1 MPFRPIEYLR
11 NQLAAQLQHV
21 RLRLAHPDAQLQL
34 AVLGLVTGLL
44 AGAVIVLFRFG
55 VEGAQALMLPGDHP
69 ENYEALAPWL
79 RLLLPTL
86 GGLAIGLLFLWAAD
100 GKYLLGVARI
110 MERLAYHQ
118 GYLSLREFVLQ
129 FTGAALAIA
138 SGHSVGREGP
148 HIFLGAA
155 SGSLLGQRL
164 SLPNN
169 AIRTLV
175 ACGTAAG
182 ISASFNTP
190 LAGVIFALE
199 VVMMEYS
206 LASFVPV
213 ILAAVSADAVSILV
227 LGSEPAFS
235 VPRLQMGSLAE
246 MPLVLL
252 LGVLVGAVAAGFI
265 QLLES
270 VGAGSRDIAFWQR
283 TTLAGLLVG
292 CCGLL
297 VPEVLGIGYDTVD
310 QTLLGTPGI
319 LMLLALALFKVLATG
334 FSIGLGI
341 PGGLIGPSLFIGSV
355 VGCLVGK
362 LVLLLWP
369 GVGSDVG
376 FYALLGMGAMMGA
389 SLQAPLAALTAMME
403 LTHNPQIIMP
413 GMLAIV
419 VAGLTSR
426 ELFGKDSVFVSVLK
440 ARGLQVNASPALQAL
455 RRVGVAS
462 VMETR
467 LSRQSPRIGREQAEA
482 LLKGQPEWILIE
494 SDGQPLALLRALD
507 LALALE
513 QDPAAELDLMEIPGR
528 RLQLAPVQLQATLQE
543 ALQAL
548 ENSGAEALYVERM
561 TAPGIK
567 PIFGIL
573 TREQVESA
581 YRP

>member
-1 MPFRPIEYLR
+1 MPSSPLIALR
-11 NQLAAQLQHV
+11 TRFSEQLQQV

-34 AVLGLVTGLL
+34 AVLGLFTGLL
-44 AGAVIVLFRFG
+44 AGGVIVLFRLG
-55 VEGAQALMLPGDHP
+55 VESTQALMLPGDQP

-79 RLLLPTL
+79 RLVLPTL
-86 GGLAIGLLFLWAAD
+86 GGLAIGLLFLWTSR
-100 GKYLLGVARI
+100 GNHLLGVPRI

-118 GYLSLREFVLQ
+118 GYLSLREFLLQ
-129 FTGAALAIA
+129 FSGAALAIA

-169 AIRTLV
+169 TIRTLV
-175 ACGTAAG
+175 GCGTAAA

-213 ILAAVSADAVSILV
+213 ILAAVSADAVSVLV

-235 VPRLQMGSLAE
+235 VPRLHLGSLAE
-246 MPLVLL
+246 IPLVLL
-252 LGVLVGAVAAGFI
+252 LGVLVGAIAAGFI
-265 QLLES
+265 QVLES
-270 VGAGSRDIAFWQR
+270 LAARSRELPFWQR
-283 TTLAGLLVG
+283 TTLAGFLVG
-292 CCGLL
+292 ACGLL

-310 QTLLGTPGI
+310 QALLGNPGIPLLFTLL
-319 LMLLALALFKVLATG
+319 LFKILATG
-334 FSIGLGI
+334 FSIGLGV

-355 VGCLVGK
+355 AGCLTGK
-362 LVLLLWP
+362 LALLVWP
-369 GVGSDVG
+369 HLGSDVG
-376 FYALLGMGAMMGA
+376 VYALLGMGAMMGA
-389 SLQAPLAALTAMME
+389 SLQAPLAALAAMME

-426 ELFGKDSVFVSVLK
+426 ELFGKASAFVSVLE
-440 ARGLQVNASPALQAL
+440 ARGLRVEASPVLQAL
-455 RRVGVAS
+455 RRIGVAS

-467 LSRQSPRIGREQAEA
+467 FSRHSRHIGRQQADS
-482 LLKGQPEWILIE
+482 LLQKQPEWILIE
-494 SDGQPLALLRALD
+494 GDGRPLALLRALD

-513 QDPAAELDLMEIPGR
+513 REQGTEFDLLEIPAR
-528 RLQLAPVQLQATLQE
+528 RLQLAPLPLQATLHE
-543 ALQAL
+543 ALEQL
-548 ENSGAEALYVERM
+548 ERSGAEALYVERM
-561 TAPGIK
+561 TAPGIR
-567 PIFGIL
+567 PIYGIL

>member
-1 MPFRPIEYLR
+1 MPPRPLAYLR
-11 NQLAAQLQHV
+11 DRLSGQLQQV

-44 AGAVIVLFRFG
+44 AGAVIVLFRLG
-55 VEGAQALMLPGDHP
+55 VEGTQALMLPGEHP

-86 GGLAIGLLFLWAAD
+86 GGLAIGLLFLWTAR
-100 GKYLLGVARI
+100 GEYLLGVARI
-110 MERLAYHQ
+110 MERLAFHQ
-118 GYLSLREFVLQ
+118 GYLSLREFMLQ
-129 FTGAALAIA
+129 FAGAALAIA
-138 SGHSVGREGP
+138 TGHSVGREGP

-206 LASFVPV
+206 LASFVPI

-227 LGSEPAFS
+227 LGAEPAFL

-252 LGVLVGAVAAGFI
+252 LGMLVGTVAAGFI

-270 VGAGSRDIAFWQR
+270 IGSSSRNLPFWQR
-283 TTLAGLLVG
+283 TTVAGLLVG

-297 VPEVLGIGYDTVD
+297 VPEILGIGYDTVD

-319 LMLLALALFKVLATG
+319 LMLLGLALFKVLATG

-355 VGCLVGK
+355 VGCLAGK

-440 ARGLQVNASPALQAL
+440 ARGLRLDASPALQAL
-455 RRVGVAS
+455 RRAGVAS
-462 VMETR
+462 MMETR
-467 LSRQSPRIGREQAEA
+467 LSRQPRRIGREQAKA
-482 LLKGQPEWILIE
+482 LLQNPPEWILVE
-494 SDGQPLALLRALD
+494 GDGKPLALLRALD

-513 QDPAAELDLMEIPGR
+513 QEALADLDLMEIPGR
-528 RLQLAPVQLQATLQE
+528 RLQLAPVHLQATLQE
-543 ALQAL
+543 ALEQL
-548 ENSGAEALYVERM
+548 ERTGAEALYVERM

-567 PIFGIL
+567 PIFGVL